1 MLSLAFL
8 VAAGPM
14 ISYALSHPDEWNA
27 RINQVGIIQSGWLS
41 REPEITGESTLH
53 ILAEQFLRAAGAFH
67 VFPDRTVWY
76 GADRP
81 LLGFLPGIFAM
92 LGMAWALIRW
102 QERRY
107 FLLLIWFWSVIIT
120 GGMLTESPPSSQRLV
135 IAIPAVSL
143 LVAVGLER
151 TVTLGRRLLPLSQA
165 TDAVAGDRRCRMV
178 ANAALGIL
186 AVLLAA
192 GSLHFYYVDFTPSD
206 RYGSGNGR
214 TATLIGRYLRDLDRH
229 SDGAQTNNG
238 WRAYFFGA
246 PRIYWSFGTMSFLAP
261 GVPGEDVVEPITES
275 LRQRQPAFLGEGQKS
290 VFLFLPERVDEA
302 RWIQE
307 AYPGGTLRK
316 VYRSNPDLAEGR
328 RLEFKAYEVER

>member
-1 MLSLAFL
+1 
-8 VAAGPM
+8 M

-27 RINQVGIIQSGWLS
+27 RINQVGIVQSGWLG
-41 REPEITGESTLH
+41 REPEITGDSTLH

-81 LLGFLPGIFAM
+81 LLGFLPGIFAI

-151 TVTLGRRLLPLSQA
+151 TITLGRRLLRVRSQ
-165 TDAVAGDRRCRMV
+165 RV
-178 ANAALGIL
+178 ANAALAIL
-186 AVLLAA
+186 AVLLAV
-192 GSLHFYYVDFTPSD
+192 GSLHFYFVDFTPSD

-229 SDGAQTNNG
+229 SDGAQTANG

-261 GVPGEDVVEPITES
+261 GVPGEDVVEPITGD
-275 LRQRQPAFLGEGQKS
+275 LHQRQPTFVEEGQKA

-302 RWIQE
+302 RWVQE
-307 AYPGGTLRK
+307 AYPGGTLRE
-316 VYRSNPDLAEGR
+316 VHSSNPELVEGR
-328 RLEFKAYEVER
+328 RLQFVAYEVER